1 MNRLQG
7 FERLFDLPWLPPVTK
22 AIQLGYFF
30 EGTNQ
35 NALKTN
41 QAYRNAYN
49 RIVAKHYT
57 NAEKMRML
65 QAILNNANKNK
76 NATRLA
82 LKSVD
87 KNMLARNAN
96 YANLYN
102 KVANKLGQNAPVR
115 MRKQQG
121 GTCWFHAIINGLLM
135 SPRPRRLLRTMVAG
149 VSPMN
154 LSGEVCPPRRAKREW
169 FLKYIKHRLETTG
182 PVHNAFRNESVIRST
197 GLRGLGR
204 PTTARYSISSIAN
217 RVAPGVFGGSLGDLV
232 WFYNHM
238 FPGQFTN
245 RDGKS
250 TPLFVMKKFGSLLG
264 HANPAVPHELMRNG
278 VRYELTHGWMNYLT
292 GLVSG
297 HAITGY
303 KTPGGEYRAYDS
315 AFGTTIPGYDWT
327 KAAAVSNAPKVWEA
341 HKLRTGGVV
350 VYAIYM
356 RVTQT

>member
-7 FERLFDLPWLPPVTK
+7 FERLFEVPWLPAFTK
-22 AIQLGYFF
+22 AIQMGYFF

-41 QAYRNAYN
+41 QAYKNAYN

-65 QAILNNANKNK
+65 QAILKNATTNK
-76 NATRLA
+76 NATKLA

-87 KNMLARNAN
+87 HNMLRRNAN

-115 MRKQQG
+115 TRPQQG

-149 VSPMN
+149 VAPMN
-154 LSGEVCPPRRAKREW
+154 LAGEVCPPRRAKREW
-169 FLKYIKHRLETTG
+169 FLKYIKHRLETNG
-182 PVHNAFRNESVIRST
+182 PVHNAFRNENVIRST

-204 PTTARYSISSIAN
+204 PSTARYSFESVAN
-217 RVAPGVFGGSLGDLV
+217 KVTPGIFGGSLGDLV
-232 WFYNHM
+232 WFYNQM
-238 FPGQFTN
+238 FPGQFTS
-245 RDGKS
+245 RDGAS
-250 TPLFVMKKFGSLLG
+250 TPLFVMKKFGSHSG
-264 HANPAVPHELMRNG
+264 HGNPAVPHELMRNG
-278 VRYELTHGWMNYLT
+278 VRYELTHAWMSYRT

-297 HAITGY
+297 HAIAGY

-315 AFGTTIPGYDWT
+315 AFGITIPGYDWT
-327 KAAAVSNAPKVWEA
+327 KATAVSNAPKMWNV

-350 VYAIYM
+350 VRAIYM
-356 RVTQT
+356 RVST